1 MNNQLAIYQRAFLD
15 YLEEERFLK
24 APNELYDPINYILDI
39 GGKRMRPILLLAGCG
54 AFKEK
59 WQDAL
64 PAALG
69 VEIFHN
75 FTLLHDDIMDEAD
88 LRRNKP
94 TTHKVFGQDSAI
106 LSGDAMMLISLQYV
120 VKSCSSHNRSSIV
133 DGFVQVGLDI
143 CIGQQLDM
151 NFESLVSPSL
161 ELYLDMIEGKTA
173 VLPAEAL
180 RIGALIGGASAEQAD
195 VLKRFGLN
203 LGMAFQMQDDWL
215 DLYGDAELVGKT
227 AGGDILRNKK
237 TILFVMAMKEADD
250 VDRNMLKQLFAKEES
265 SSDKVE
271 KVREIFDK
279 YKVGEKVDALKQHYH
294 KLSLSA
300 LDELEI
306 HANQKQVF
314 IDLAEMLL
322 NRKK

>member
-1 MNNQLAIYQRAFLD
+1 MNNQLATYQKAFLD
-15 YLEEERFLK
+15 YLAKERFSDT
-24 APNELYDPINYILDI
+24 PNELYDPINYILDI

-54 AFKEK
+54 AFNKE
-59 WQDAL
+59 WHEAL

-120 VKSCSSHNRSSIV
+120 VKSCMPHNRSTIV

-151 NFESLVSPSL
+151 NFESLASPSL
-161 ELYLDMIEGKTA
+161 EAYLKMIEGKTA

-180 RIGALIGGASAEQAD
+180 RIGALIGGASIEQANA
-195 VLKRFGLN
+195 LMKFGLN

-215 DLYGDAELVGKT
+215 DLYGDSELVGKT

-250 VDRNMLKQLFAKEES
+250 TDRNALKLLFTQEVP
-265 SSDKVE
+265 SDNKV
-271 KVREIFDK
+271 KQVREIFDR
-279 YKVGEKVDALKQHYH
+279 YEVGGKVDALKQHFH
-294 KLSLSA
+294 ELSLAA
-300 LDELEI
+300 LNELEI
-306 HANQKQVF
+306 DTSKKQVF
-314 IDLAEMLL
+314 SDLAEMLL